1 MFSDVTFGIRT
12 ALKTPVASLVIVAT
26 LAMGIAATS
35 VSFSLVNGL
44 FIRPLPIDRPGQF
57 VRLYNSYRRGFQ
69 YFTFSY
75 PDFVDMRELR
85 AVFADAVAEQPEAF
99 SIGTSGA
106 SERIWGEL
114 VSDRYFQVLG
124 VTPSVGR
131 AFTASE
137 DSTPGGDA
145 VVILS
150 DGLSRRVFASA
161 AQAVTRAL
169 VINGQ
174 SFRVVGVAPAGFT
187 GTTLGFV
194 ADLWIPSELETRIRP
209 AATLRNRGMRGWF
222 GMARLTPHATIDQ
235 ARSALGILAERLER
249 EHPDSNTGV
258 GFTALRESD
267 GRIFPMLRGSVVGL
281 SAVTITV
288 SLLVLIIACAN
299 VAGLLLVRASA
310 RRSEIGI
317 RIALGATRSR
327 IVGQLLTESALLM
340 AIAGALGV
348 AITWQLTRL
357 LAAVRVTI
365 ARGAPVS
372 VDVSVDARVL
382 AVSVAAMAASCLL
395 FGLAPALEAAK
406 ADVIG
411 ALKQVPAR
419 GSRSSRSRAALVG
432 VQVAV
437 SAALLAGGGLF
448 LRSLQ
453 HGRAVDL
460 GFDPNRLATASIDV
474 SLHGYSRDE
483 SDAFWQKLIA
493 AVRRLPRTEA
503 ASLATRLPLDLG
515 ITRIPLGPDGYRP
528 PDGEGWPSTE
538 LARVDTDYFRTL
550 KLPLV
555 EGREFTDTD
564 RMQSRPVVIVNEFVA
579 RQYWP
584 GVRSVVG
591 KYVTTPEGERFE
603 VVGVARLSKY
613 FSIGEDP
620 RPYVYFPLRQGGART
635 TTIVARTSS
644 DDAEY
649 VRRMVAAIR
658 DLDPL
663 VPVYDVTTMRSR
675 VATSLAPTT
684 GGAAAL
690 SVVGVLALIL
700 TSLGLYGIIAQTVS
714 GRTYE
719 IGVRRALG
727 ARDGDVITLVVRD
740 ALVMV
745 IAGVACGLAAAVT
758 GAPLLRAVLYDVN
771 PADPVV
777 FGTAP
782 GVLLAVSAA
791 AAFVPAWRAI
801 RINAATALRHD

>member
-1 MFSDVTFGIRT
+1 MLRDLSFAVRN

-44 FIRPLPIDRPGQF
+44 FIRPLPIDRPEQF

-99 SIGTSGA
+99 SIGMSGA

-124 VTPSVGR
+124 VRPPVGR
-131 AFTASE
+131 PFTASE

-150 DGLSRRVFASA
+150 DGLSKRVFGSA
-161 AQAVTRAL
+161 MQAVTRTL

-174 SFRVVGVAPAGFT
+174 SFRVVGVAPSGFT

-194 ADLWIPSELETRIRP
+194 ADLWIPSALETRIRP

-222 GMARLTPHATIDQ
+222 GMARVTHATIDQ

-249 EHPDSNTGV
+249 EHPESNAGV

-267 GRIFPMLRGSVVGL
+267 GRIFPLLRGSVVGL
-281 SAVTITV
+281 SAVTIAV
-288 SLLVLIIACAN
+288 SVLVLVITCAN
-299 VAGLLLVRASA
+299 VAGLLLIRASA

-327 IVGQLLTESALLM
+327 IVGQLLTESALLT

-357 LAAVRVTI
+357 LASVRVTI

-382 AVSVAAMAASCLL
+382 AVGVAAMAASCLL

-411 ALKQVPAR
+411 ALKQAPAR
-419 GSRSSRSRAALVG
+419 GSRRSRSRAALVG

-460 GFDPNRLATASIDV
+460 GFDPNRIATASLDV

-515 ITRIPLGPDGYRP
+515 ISRIPLGPDGYRP
-528 PDGEGWPSTE
+528 PDGEAWPSSE

-555 EGREFTDTD
+555 EGREFTDSD

-584 GVRSVVG
+584 GIRSVVG
-591 KYVTTPEGERFE
+591 KYVTTPEGERYE

-649 VRRMVAAIR
+649 VRAMVAAIR
-658 DLDPL
+658 DLDPV
-663 VPVYDVTTMRSR
+663 VPVYDVTTMRAR

-700 TSLGLYGIIAQTVS
+700 TSLGLYGIVAQTVS

-727 ARDGDVITLVVRD
+727 ARDGDVVTLVVRD

-745 IAGVACGLAAAVT
+745 IAGVACGLAAAMA

-777 FGTAP
+777 FGAAP
-782 GVLLAVSAA
+782 GVLLAVAA
-791 AAFVPAWRAI
+791 AAASVPAWRAI